1 MKVHGSN
8 KTQISKSMHN
18 LENATEI
25 AMVAIWD
32 ETEERGQS
40 AGGTEVGC
48 TPSTCV
54 QTLIT
59 ESCAG

>member
-1 MKVHGSN
+1 MMVQGSN

-40 AGGTEVGC
+40 TGGAEVGC

-59 ESCAG
+59 